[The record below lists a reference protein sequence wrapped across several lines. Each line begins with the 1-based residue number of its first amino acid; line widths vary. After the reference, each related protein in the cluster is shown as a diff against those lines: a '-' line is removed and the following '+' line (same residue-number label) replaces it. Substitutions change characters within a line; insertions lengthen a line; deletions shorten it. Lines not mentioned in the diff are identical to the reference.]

1 MKFRHILRVILLMA
15 AFGFAAFSALPASA
29 ATHANPLLLQPTGVI
44 TTALFDEETSAD
56 PADPATAEPA
66 EPADP
71 AEPSGN

>member
-29 ATHANPLLLQPTGVI
+29 ATHANPLLLQPAG
-44 TTALFDEETSAD
+44 ALFDEETSAD